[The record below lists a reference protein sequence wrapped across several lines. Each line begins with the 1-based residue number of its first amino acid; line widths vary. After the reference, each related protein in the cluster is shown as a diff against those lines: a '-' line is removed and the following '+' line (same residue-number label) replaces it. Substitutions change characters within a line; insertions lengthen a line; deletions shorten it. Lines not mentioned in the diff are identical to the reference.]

1 MTRRH
6 VLPSDTEDHG
16 FISRFRTTL
25 SRLHEKTGLR
35 FAFSHTEDLTDD
47 IQKHVSMEA
56 ERRGSLNALED
67 LETQT
72 RWLVIEGES
81 EAFEKQVDEA
91 LMLLLEIVPLRQLRG
106 HARKKPTPVALKRMA
121 RGAGG
126 VADAET
132 LEILVASLASD
143 NPVRVCG
150 AAEAAAILGW
160 PELGPALEGA
170 ASVKRTSRVKREL
183 RAAIEAC
190 RPPAQSSIG
199 P

>member
-6 VLPSDTEDHG
+6 VLPSDTEDRG
-16 FISRFRTTL
+16 FMSRFRTTL
-25 SRLHEKTGLR
+25 ARLHEKTGLR
-35 FAFSHTEDLTDD
+35 FAFSHSEDVTDD
-47 IQKHVSMEA
+47 VQKHVSLEA
-56 ERRGSLNALED
+56 ERRGALNVLED

-126 VADAET
+126 VADVET
-132 LEILVASLASD
+132 TEILVASLASD

-160 PELGPALEGA
+160 PELAPALEA
-170 ASVKRTSRVKREL
+170 AAAVKRTSRVKREL
-183 RAAIEAC
+183 RAAIAAC
-190 RPPAQSSIG
+190 TRAA
-199 P
+199 